1 MRKTS
6 AMKIMSEITY
16 IVESYNRKHYGDI
29 YRQDRLAAETLEKIR
44 RLV

>member
-1 MRKTS
+1 MKKTP
-6 AMKIMSEITY
+6 AMKIMSEITL
-16 IVESYNRKHYGDI
+16 IVEAYNRKFYGDI

>member
-1 MRKTS
+1 MD
-6 AMKIMSEITY
+6 IMVRITE

-44 RLV
+44 KLV